1 MIHVYFSLFGV
12 IFERNVN
19 FPKRKKTNNE
29 DETPIKVKSTSQE
42 KINFSDE
49 IEEEENVY
57 TPTTDIELKA
67 KRFEEELKSIGIYD
81 IPNASDLPPT
91 YGINDDVEIIT
102 DEFEKEQQDMIER
115 RRYHVSNEVQLLE
128 PKLQRFV
135 HLYLTGQYNQT
146 QLAQLLEVHKN
157 TINSWLKRED
167 VNIAIKE
174 YQAMEHEMIDVQ
186 IKAMRMK
193 AIEKMNELMDSPID
207 GIAFQACKD
216 ILDRTGHKA
225 KNEIKVDKTVKTIE
239 MQLNDLAENLITD
252 VDFTEL

>member
-1 MIHVYFSLFGV
+1 M
-12 IFERNVN
+12 
-19 FPKRKKTNNE
+19 
-29 DETPIKVKSTSQE
+29 
-42 KINFSDE
+42 
-49 IEEEENVY
+49 
-57 TPTTDIELKA
+57 
-67 KRFEEELKSIGIYD
+67 
-81 IPNASDLPPT
+81 
-91 YGINDDVEIIT
+91 
-102 DEFEKEQQDMIER
+102 
-115 RRYHVSNEVQLLE
+115 SNEVQLLE

-216 ILDRTGHKA
+216 ILDRTGNKA

>member
-1 MIHVYFSLFGV
+1 M
-12 IFERNVN
+12 
-19 FPKRKKTNNE
+19 
-29 DETPIKVKSTSQE
+29 
-42 KINFSDE
+42 
-49 IEEEENVY
+49 
-57 TPTTDIELKA
+57 
-67 KRFEEELKSIGIYD
+67 
-81 IPNASDLPPT
+81 
-91 YGINDDVEIIT
+91 
-102 DEFEKEQQDMIER
+102 
-115 RRYHVSNEVQLLE
+115 SNEVQLLE

-225 KNEIKVDKTVKTIE
+225 RTEIKVDKTVKTIE

>member
-1 MIHVYFSLFGV
+1 M
-12 IFERNVN
+12 
-19 FPKRKKTNNE
+19 
-29 DETPIKVKSTSQE
+29 
-42 KINFSDE
+42 
-49 IEEEENVY
+49 
-57 TPTTDIELKA
+57 
-67 KRFEEELKSIGIYD
+67 
-81 IPNASDLPPT
+81 
-91 YGINDDVEIIT
+91 
-102 DEFEKEQQDMIER
+102 
-115 RRYHVSNEVQLLE
+115 SNEVQLLE

-167 VNIAIKE
+167 VNVDIKE

-193 AIEKMNELMDSPID
+193 AIEKMNDLMDSPID

-225 KNEIKVDKTVKTIE
+225 KNEIKIDKTVKTIE
-239 MQLNDLAENLITD
+239 MQLNDLANEIITD
-252 VDFTEL
+252 VDFSEV

>member
-1 MIHVYFSLFGV
+1 M
-12 IFERNVN
+12 E
-19 FPKRKKTNNE
+19 
-29 DETPIKVKSTSQE
+29 
-42 KINFSDE
+42 IN
-49 IEEEENVY
+49 
-57 TPTTDIELKA
+57 
-67 KRFEEELKSIGIYD
+67 
-81 IPNASDLPPT
+81 
-91 YGINDDVEIIT
+91 
-102 DEFEKEQQDMIER
+102 
-115 RRYHVSNEVQLLE
+115 VSNDVQLLE

-252 VDFTEL
+252 VDFTIE

>member
-1 MIHVYFSLFGV
+1 MI
-12 IFERNVN
+12 N
-19 FPKRKKTNNE
+19 
-29 DETPIKVKSTSQE
+29 
-42 KINFSDE
+42 
-49 IEEEENVY
+49 
-57 TPTTDIELKA
+57 
-67 KRFEEELKSIGIYD
+67 
-81 IPNASDLPPT
+81 
-91 YGINDDVEIIT
+91 
-102 DEFEKEQQDMIER
+102 
-115 RRYHVSNEVQLLE
+115 VSNEIQLLE

>member
-1 MIHVYFSLFGV
+1 M
-12 IFERNVN
+12 
-19 FPKRKKTNNE
+19 
-29 DETPIKVKSTSQE
+29 
-42 KINFSDE
+42 
-49 IEEEENVY
+49 
-57 TPTTDIELKA
+57 
-67 KRFEEELKSIGIYD
+67 
-81 IPNASDLPPT
+81 
-91 YGINDDVEIIT
+91 
-102 DEFEKEQQDMIER
+102 
-115 RRYHVSNEVQLLE
+115 SNEVQLLE

-252 VDFTEL
+252 LEFTVE

>member
-1 MIHVYFSLFGV
+1 MI
-12 IFERNVN
+12 N
-19 FPKRKKTNNE
+19 
-29 DETPIKVKSTSQE
+29 
-42 KINFSDE
+42 
-49 IEEEENVY
+49 
-57 TPTTDIELKA
+57 
-67 KRFEEELKSIGIYD
+67 
-81 IPNASDLPPT
+81 
-91 YGINDDVEIIT
+91 
-102 DEFEKEQQDMIER
+102 
-115 RRYHVSNEVQLLE
+115 VSNEVQLLE

-135 HLYLTGQYNQT
+135 HLYLTGQCNQT

-252 VDFTEL
+252 VDFTVE

>member
-1 MIHVYFSLFGV
+1 M
-12 IFERNVN
+12 
-19 FPKRKKTNNE
+19 
-29 DETPIKVKSTSQE
+29 
-42 KINFSDE
+42 
-49 IEEEENVY
+49 
-57 TPTTDIELKA
+57 
-67 KRFEEELKSIGIYD
+67 
-81 IPNASDLPPT
+81 
-91 YGINDDVEIIT
+91 
-102 DEFEKEQQDMIER
+102 
-115 RRYHVSNEVQLLE
+115 SNEVQLLD
-128 PKLQRFV
+128 PKIQRFV

-252 VDFTEL
+252 VDFTEV

>member
-1 MIHVYFSLFGV
+1 M
-12 IFERNVN
+12 
-19 FPKRKKTNNE
+19 
-29 DETPIKVKSTSQE
+29 
-42 KINFSDE
+42 
-49 IEEEENVY
+49 
-57 TPTTDIELKA
+57 
-67 KRFEEELKSIGIYD
+67 
-81 IPNASDLPPT
+81 
-91 YGINDDVEIIT
+91 
-102 DEFEKEQQDMIER
+102 
-115 RRYHVSNEVQLLE
+115 SNEVQLLE

-207 GIAFQACKD
+207 GIAVQACKD

>member
-1 MIHVYFSLFGV
+1 M
-12 IFERNVN
+12 
-19 FPKRKKTNNE
+19 
-29 DETPIKVKSTSQE
+29 
-42 KINFSDE
+42 
-49 IEEEENVY
+49 
-57 TPTTDIELKA
+57 
-67 KRFEEELKSIGIYD
+67 
-81 IPNASDLPPT
+81 
-91 YGINDDVEIIT
+91 
-102 DEFEKEQQDMIER
+102 
-115 RRYHVSNEVQLLE
+115 SNEIQLLE

-167 VNIAIKE
+167 VNLAIKE
-174 YQAMEHEMIDVQ
+174 YQALEHEMIDVQ
-186 IKAMRMK
+186 IKSMRMK

-239 MQLNDLAENLITD
+239 MQLNDLANEIID
-252 VDFTEL
+252 VDFMGVD

>member
-1 MIHVYFSLFGV
+1 M
-12 IFERNVN
+12 
-19 FPKRKKTNNE
+19 
-29 DETPIKVKSTSQE
+29 
-42 KINFSDE
+42 
-49 IEEEENVY
+49 
-57 TPTTDIELKA
+57 
-67 KRFEEELKSIGIYD
+67 
-81 IPNASDLPPT
+81 
-91 YGINDDVEIIT
+91 
-102 DEFEKEQQDMIER
+102 
-115 RRYHVSNEVQLLE
+115 SNEVQLLE

-157 TINSWLKRED
+157 TINGWLKRED
-167 VNIAIKE
+167 VNMAIKE

-193 AIEKMNELMDSPID
+193 AIQKMNDLMDSPID

-239 MQLNDLAENLITD
+239 MQLKDLADDIID
-252 VDFTEL
+252 VDFVE

>member
-1 MIHVYFSLFGV
+1 M
-12 IFERNVN
+12 
-19 FPKRKKTNNE
+19 
-29 DETPIKVKSTSQE
+29 
-42 KINFSDE
+42 
-49 IEEEENVY
+49 
-57 TPTTDIELKA
+57 
-67 KRFEEELKSIGIYD
+67 
-81 IPNASDLPPT
+81 
-91 YGINDDVEIIT
+91 
-102 DEFEKEQQDMIER
+102 
-115 RRYHVSNEVQLLE
+115 SNEVQLLE

-167 VNIAIKE
+167 VNISIKE

-239 MQLNDLAENLITD
+239 MQLSDLAENLITD
-252 VDFTEL
+252 VDFTVE

>member
-1 MIHVYFSLFGV
+1 M
-12 IFERNVN
+12 
-19 FPKRKKTNNE
+19 
-29 DETPIKVKSTSQE
+29 
-42 KINFSDE
+42 
-49 IEEEENVY
+49 
-57 TPTTDIELKA
+57 
-67 KRFEEELKSIGIYD
+67 
-81 IPNASDLPPT
+81 
-91 YGINDDVEIIT
+91 
-102 DEFEKEQQDMIER
+102 
-115 RRYHVSNEVQLLE
+115 SNEIQILE

-225 KNEIKVDKTVKTIE
+225 KNEIKVDNTVKTIE

-252 VDFTEL
+252 VDFTVE

>member
-1 MIHVYFSLFGV
+1 M
-12 IFERNVN
+12 
-19 FPKRKKTNNE
+19 
-29 DETPIKVKSTSQE
+29 
-42 KINFSDE
+42 
-49 IEEEENVY
+49 
-57 TPTTDIELKA
+57 
-67 KRFEEELKSIGIYD
+67 
-81 IPNASDLPPT
+81 
-91 YGINDDVEIIT
+91 
-102 DEFEKEQQDMIER
+102 
-115 RRYHVSNEVQLLE
+115 SNEVQLLE

-174 YQAMEHEMIDVQ
+174 YQAREHEMIDVQ

-252 VDFTEL
+252 VDFMEV

>member
-1 MIHVYFSLFGV
+1 M
-12 IFERNVN
+12 N
-19 FPKRKKTNNE
+19 
-29 DETPIKVKSTSQE
+29 
-42 KINFSDE
+42 
-49 IEEEENVY
+49 
-57 TPTTDIELKA
+57 
-67 KRFEEELKSIGIYD
+67 
-81 IPNASDLPPT
+81 
-91 YGINDDVEIIT
+91 
-102 DEFEKEQQDMIER
+102 
-115 RRYHVSNEVQLLE
+115 VSNEVQLLE

-167 VNIAIKE
+167 VNLAIKE

-193 AIEKMNELMDSPID
+193 AIEKMNDLMDSPID

-239 MQLNDLAENLITD
+239 MQLNDLANEIID
-252 VDFTEL
+252 VDFEIN

>member
-1 MIHVYFSLFGV
+1 M
-12 IFERNVN
+12 
-19 FPKRKKTNNE
+19 
-29 DETPIKVKSTSQE
+29 
-42 KINFSDE
+42 
-49 IEEEENVY
+49 
-57 TPTTDIELKA
+57 
-67 KRFEEELKSIGIYD
+67 
-81 IPNASDLPPT
+81 
-91 YGINDDVEIIT
+91 
-102 DEFEKEQQDMIER
+102 
-115 RRYHVSNEVQLLE
+115 SNEVTTLE

-146 QLAQLLEVHKN
+146 QLAQMLEVHKN
-157 TINSWLKRED
+157 TVQGWLKRED
-167 VNIAIKE
+167 VNVAIKE

-239 MQLNDLAENLITD
+239 MQLRDLAENIID
-252 VDFTEL
+252 IDYEEL

>member
-1 MIHVYFSLFGV
+1 M
-12 IFERNVN
+12 
-19 FPKRKKTNNE
+19 
-29 DETPIKVKSTSQE
+29 
-42 KINFSDE
+42 
-49 IEEEENVY
+49 
-57 TPTTDIELKA
+57 
-67 KRFEEELKSIGIYD
+67 
-81 IPNASDLPPT
+81 
-91 YGINDDVEIIT
+91 
-102 DEFEKEQQDMIER
+102 
-115 RRYHVSNEVQLLE
+115 SNEVQLLE

-225 KNEIKVDKTVKTIE
+225 RTEIKVDKTVKTIE
-239 MQLNDLAENLITD
+239 MQLDDLANELIED
-252 VDFTEL
+252 VDYKEVN

>member
-1 MIHVYFSLFGV
+1 MI
-12 IFERNVN
+12 N
-19 FPKRKKTNNE
+19 
-29 DETPIKVKSTSQE
+29 
-42 KINFSDE
+42 
-49 IEEEENVY
+49 
-57 TPTTDIELKA
+57 
-67 KRFEEELKSIGIYD
+67 
-81 IPNASDLPPT
+81 
-91 YGINDDVEIIT
+91 
-102 DEFEKEQQDMIER
+102 
-115 RRYHVSNEVQLLE
+115 VSNEVQLLE

-252 VDFTEL
+252 VEFTVE

>member
-1 MIHVYFSLFGV
+1 M
-12 IFERNVN
+12 
-19 FPKRKKTNNE
+19 
-29 DETPIKVKSTSQE
+29 
-42 KINFSDE
+42 
-49 IEEEENVY
+49 
-57 TPTTDIELKA
+57 
-67 KRFEEELKSIGIYD
+67 
-81 IPNASDLPPT
+81 
-91 YGINDDVEIIT
+91 
-102 DEFEKEQQDMIER
+102 
-115 RRYHVSNEVQLLE
+115 SNEVQLLE

-135 HLYLTGQYNQT
+135 HLYFTGQYNQT